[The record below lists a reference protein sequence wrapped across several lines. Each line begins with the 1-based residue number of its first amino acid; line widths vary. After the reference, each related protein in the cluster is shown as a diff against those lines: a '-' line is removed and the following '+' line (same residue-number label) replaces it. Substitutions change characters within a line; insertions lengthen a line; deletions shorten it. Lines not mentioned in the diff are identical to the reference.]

1 MFKIYLLL
9 LLTGHILG
17 DFYTQTSEIS
27 RNKEKSIK
35 WVLLHSVIYFFTFI
49 IITVPVISLEIL
61 LLDIVVAF
69 LHASI
74 DVIKYWYI
82 KKKSSKESI
91 FFIDQGLHIL
101 CLCIVAYVWTIEGVS
116 IRMLQDADDIF
127 RIIGIP
133 KVLFCKWLLGLLFI
147 HKPANILIQKIISSY
162 KPEEK
167 KLEKQRDRNIGRII
181 GTVERGIMFML
192 MYVNQYSAIG
202 LVLTA
207 KSIARYDKIAHDE
220 KFAEYYLLG
229 TLISAGI
236 VIVCAT
242 LLF

>member
-116 IRMLQDADDIF
+116 IRMLQDAADIF